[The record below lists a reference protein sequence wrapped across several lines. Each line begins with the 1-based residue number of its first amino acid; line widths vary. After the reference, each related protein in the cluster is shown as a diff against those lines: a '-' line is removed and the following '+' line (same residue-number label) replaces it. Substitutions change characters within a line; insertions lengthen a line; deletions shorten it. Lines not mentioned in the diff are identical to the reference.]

1 MSDTF
6 TLLPYYSLSPSSLTL
21 YELPDR
27 PYYSDKQISSFE
39 NLNDNENKYYELS
52 EHSRK
57 RLRKAIDYMIYISKE
72 KNIQGSEIISR
83 DFNSEF
89 INKKGD
95 KYNKPVPFK
104 LSFITLTLS
113 ATQHNSDEE
122 IKSKLLNHFL
132 TDLRRKHNVNYYIWK
147 AEKQENGNIHF
158 HILTNRYI
166 PHNYIRESWN
176 SIQNKPGFNYVDI
189 YSKNMQAYFKN
200 GFKSFPNDKRTLSQ
214 QKKVYNINK
223 SIKWTNPNSTD
234 IHALYKVKN
243 IQAYLTKYIS
253 KSVTKTERVLKM
265 NDLFNELE
273 QYNLL
278 KINTELSQALSFED
292 DINNEI
298 YDLEIN
304 RILSEIDILK
314 KKGVSG
320 RIWAQSQKLSKIKNF
335 VELSDYDHI
344 PDISI
349 VERFNRKK
357 LISDFGNRKLIT
369 FYFDITDTPLL
380 QKQLNKHI
388 SECANYSGH

>member
-6 TLLPYYSLSPSSLTL
+6 TLLPYYSLSPSSLTI

-27 PYYSDKQISSFE
+27 PYYSEKQISSFE

-57 RLRKAIDYMIYISKE
+57 RLRKAIDYMIYISIE
-72 KNIQGSEIISR
+72 KNIQGSELISR

-95 KYNKPVPFK
+95 KYKKPVPFK

-176 SIQNKPGFNYVDI
+176 SIQNKAGFNYIDI
-189 YSKNMQAYFKN
+189 YSKNMQAFFKH

-265 NDLFNELE
+265 GNLFNELE
-273 QYNLL
+273 HYNLL
-278 KINTELSQALSFED
+278 KINTELNQALTFED

-320 RIWAQSQKLSKIKNF
+320 RIWAQSQKLSQIKNF
-335 VELSDYDHI
+335 VELSDYDNI

-369 FYFDITDTPLL
+369 YYFDISDTPLL
-380 QKQLNKHI
+380 QHQLNNHI
-388 SECANYSGH
+388 KSSVNH